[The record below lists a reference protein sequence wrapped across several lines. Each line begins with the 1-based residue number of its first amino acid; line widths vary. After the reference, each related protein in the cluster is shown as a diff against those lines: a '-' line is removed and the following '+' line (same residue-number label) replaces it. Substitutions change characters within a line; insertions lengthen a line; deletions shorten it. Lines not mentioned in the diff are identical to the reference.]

1 MTAPPAPEPTKE
13 EPAKEAEE
21 TVAKVSE
28 AAVALEPEPKAP
40 AKVETKQV
48 VEEAKVLYHII
59 SSLFF
64 PWTNE
69 SFYTNTSLCSFY
81 YYKHESDTKLR
92 GGYYTTSSYQI
103 IKEPSNSHARHAL
116 HVILIKWFEEYQ

>member
-1 MTAPPAPEPTKE
+1 MTTPPAPEPTKE
-13 EPAKEAEE
+13 EAAKEAEK
-21 TVAKVSE
+21 TVSKVFE
-28 AAVALEPEPKAP
+28 VAVAPETEPKAP
-40 AKVETKQV
+40 AKVETKEV

-64 PWTNE
+64 PWANE

-81 YYKHESDTKLR
+81 YCKHELDTKLR

-103 IKEPSNSHARHAL
+103 IKEPSNSNARHAL
-116 HVILIKWFEEYQ
+116 HVILINWFEEY